1 MSVAVM
7 TMLGNGWE
15 KGLTPL
21 FFVRPKI
28 PFVGLFIP
36 SVRPSVGPNRPFIRP
51 MAFLRY
57 SGFTV
62 TELVITLAIAAVLL
76 TLAAPNMRDFI
87 RNNRITTETN
97 TLIAHINLARSEATK
112 RNVVV
117 ALCRKNP
124 DPAKQNPPECGGGTA
139 KDWSSGWLVYA
150 TSLTSAD
157 AFIAA
162 PDYDSA
168 RIPPDTLLKD
178 EPTITNGVTVTSD
191 TDGDLRIGYLP
202 SGQLTVAANV
212 TLSYSVCDDRN
223 EAHGKNITI
232 LASGRPSLTK
242 TNAAANPSTGCAPG

>member
-117 ALCRKNP
+117 ALCRK
-124 DPAKQNPPECGGGTA
+124 DPTKVVTCGGGAANNWT
-139 KDWSSGWLVYA
+139 SGWLVYA
-150 TSLTSAD
+150 TTSTTAD
-157 AFIAA
+157 A
-162 PDYDSA
+162 DYKSA
-168 RIPPDTLLKD
+168 TDTLLKD
-178 EPTITNGVTVTSD
+178 EPTITNGITVTSNANAN
-191 TDGDLRIGYLP
+191 LRLAYLP
-202 SGQLTVAANV
+202 NGQLTAAG
-212 TLSYSVCDDRN
+212 TLRFSLCDDRN
-223 EAHGKNITI
+223 EAHGKNIEI

-242 TNAAANPSTGCAPG
+242 TGAVGAATNCTPG

>member
-1 MSVAVM
+1 MSVANI
-7 TMLGNGWE
+7 TMQNNEWE
-15 KGLTPL
+15 KGQNPL
-21 FFVRPKI
+21 FFVRPEI

-36 SVRPSVGPNRPFIRP
+36 PVRPSVGSNRPFIRP
-51 MAFLRY
+51 MAFLSY
-57 SGFTV
+57 SGFTM
-62 TELVITLAIAAVLL
+62 TELVITLAIAAILL
-76 TLAAPNMRDFI
+76 TLAAPNMNSFI

-150 TSLTSAD
+150 TTSTTAD
-157 AFIAA
+157 AN
-162 PDYDSA
+162 YNSA
-168 RIPPDTLLKD
+168 TDTLLKD
-178 EPTITNGVTVTSD
+178 ESTITNGVTVTSD
-191 TDGDLRIGYLP
+191 ADGNLRIGYLP
-202 SGQLTVAANV
+202 NGQLTAAANV

-242 TNAAANPSTGCAPG
+242 TGAAGTATDCTPS